1 MSKYHVNSRGAV
13 EICRAEDGNCPF
25 GEFSIH
31 SEDKTTVQKFADKS
45 NQLEL
50 EYFNIVKSEPYITAN
65 LESKLPDHVYL
76 VGKEFRTKS
85 LSSTKRKVLMGN
97 KYKSCKELNDLVR
110 YTAITTNHNFSKD
123 SKKLIEELSKDNN
136 IISTDLKWDS
146 PYEYKGF
153 HIKLQDKESG
163 TKWELQIHT
172 DESFQAKTEAHVL
185 YEKERHPDTPMSER
199 RAIHEQQEDIFQKV
213 TEPNLSELKEFLKN
227 S

>member
-1 MSKYHVNSRGAV
+1 M
-13 EICRAEDGNCPF
+13 I
-25 GEFSIH
+25 FS
-31 SEDKTTVQKFADKS
+31 
-45 NQLEL
+45 N
-50 EYFNIVKSEPYITAN
+50 
-65 LESKLPDHVYL
+65 
-76 VGKEFRTKS
+76 
-85 LSSTKRKVLMGN
+85 
-97 KYKSCKELNDLVR
+97 
-110 YTAITTNHNFSKD
+110 YTAITTNHDFSKD

-153 HIKLQDKESG
+153 HVKLQDKESG